1 MYDETPQQTAALYIQ
16 NKHGFKFCNW
26 ISAQDSS
33 DPNLGVMVLTR
44 RKRGTT
50 HYREINPDGSIN

>member
-1 MYDETPQQTAALYIQ
+1 MYNETPQQTAALYIQ
-16 NKHGFKFCNW
+16 EKHGFQFSNW
-26 ISAQDSS
+26 ISAQES
-33 DPNLGVMVLTR
+33 DPNLGVMVLVR